1 MNKVQHES
9 LKSGELDLLFEEP
22 PQGQVE
28 FIDLQSTLE
37 QLAAIY
43 IGLINDKMDEKD
55 VSSSGKMQTSIKA
68 SEVTQTGNN
77 FEIGIFAPD
86 YASYQDEGVNG
97 WAVNRG
103 SRFQFRTKGVSP
115 DMLKS
120 VKDWLQREGKS
131 ARNVKQGISK
141 REVRGMDAL
150 SQRANTVAFMI
161 KRQGLKPT
169 HFWKEATD
177 DLNRYFE
184 EEVGNAIKVDIVN
197 NILP

>member
-1 MNKVQHES
+1 MNKIQHEA

-43 IGLINDKMDEKD
+43 IGLINEKMDEKD

-77 FEIGIFAPD
+77 YEISIFAPD

-150 SQRANTVAFMI
+150 SQRANTAAFMI

>member
-1 MNKVQHES
+1 MNKVQHEA

-37 QLAAIY
+37 QLAAVY

-68 SEVTQTGNN
+68 SEVIQTGNN
-77 FEIGIFAPD
+77 YEIGIFAPE

-150 SQRANTVAFMI
+150 SQSANTAAFMI

-177 DLNRYFE
+177 DLNKYFE

>member
-1 MNKVQHES
+1 MNKIQHEA

-28 FIDLQSTLE
+28 FIDLTSTLE
-37 QLAAIY
+37 QLAAVY
-43 IGLINDKMDEKD
+43 IGLINEKMDEKD

-77 FEIGIFAPD
+77 YEIGIFAPD

-150 SQRANTVAFMI
+150 SQRANTAAFMI

>member
-1 MNKVQHES
+1 MNKVQHEA

-28 FIDLQSTLE
+28 FIDLTSTLE

-43 IGLINDKMDEKD
+43 IGLINEKMDEKD

-68 SEVTQTGNN
+68 SEVIQTGNN
-77 FEIGIFAPD
+77 YEIGIFAPD

-150 SQRANTVAFMI
+150 SQRANTAAFMI

>member
-1 MNKVQHES
+1 MNKVQHEA

-37 QLAAIY
+37 QLAAVY
-43 IGLINDKMDEKD
+43 IGLINEKMDEKD

-77 FEIGIFAPD
+77 YEIGIFAPD

-177 DLNRYFE
+177 DLNKYFE

>member
-1 MNKVQHES
+1 MNKIQHEA

-22 PQGQVE
+22 PKGQVE
-28 FIDLQSTLE
+28 FVDLTSTLE
-37 QLAAIY
+37 QLAAVY
-43 IGLINDKMDEKD
+43 IGLINQKMDEKD
-55 VSSSGKMQTSIKA
+55 VSSSGKMQSSIKA
-68 SEVTQTGNN
+68 SEVTQSGNTY
-77 FEIGIFAPD
+77 EIGIFAPD

-103 SRFQFRTKGVSP
+103 SKFQFRTKGASP
-115 DMLKS
+115 DMVKS
-120 VKDWLQREGKS
+120 VKDWLQREGLS
-131 ARNVKQGISK
+131 ARNVKVGISK

-150 SQRANTVAFMI
+150 TRNANTAAYMI

-184 EEVGNAIKVDIVN
+184 EEVGNALKIDIVK

>member
-1 MNKVQHES
+1 MNKIQHQA

-22 PQGQVE
+22 PKGQVE

-37 QLAAIY
+37 QLAAVY
-43 IGLINDKMDEKD
+43 IGFINEKMDEKD

-68 SEVTQTGNN
+68 SEVTQTGNTY
-77 FEIGIFAPD
+77 EIGIFAPD

-103 SRFQFRTKGVSP
+103 SRFQFRTKGVSA

-131 ARNVKQGISK
+131 ARNVKVGISK

-150 SQRANTVAFMI
+150 SQRANTAAFMI

>member
-1 MNKVQHES
+1 MNKIQHEA

-37 QLAAIY
+37 QLAAVY
-43 IGLINDKMDEKD
+43 IGLINEKMDEKD

-77 FEIGIFAPD
+77 YEIGIFAPD

-150 SQRANTVAFMI
+150 SQRANTAAFMI

>member
-1 MNKVQHES
+1 MNKIQHEA

-55 VSSSGKMQTSIKA
+55 VSSSGNMQTSIKA

-77 FEIGIFAPD
+77 YEIGIFAPD

-150 SQRANTVAFMI
+150 SQKANTAAFMI

>member
-1 MNKVQHES
+1 MNKVQHEA
-9 LKSGELDLLFEEP
+9 LKSGELDLLFEDP

-28 FIDLQSTLE
+28 FIDLTSTLE

-43 IGLINDKMDEKD
+43 IGLINEKMDEKD

-68 SEVTQTGNN
+68 SEVIQTGNN
-77 FEIGIFAPD
+77 YEIGIFAPD

-150 SQRANTVAFMI
+150 SQRANTAAFMI

>member
-1 MNKVQHES
+1 MNKVQHEA

-43 IGLINDKMDEKD
+43 IGLINEKMDEKD

-68 SEVTQTGNN
+68 SEVTQQGNTY
-77 FEIGIFAPD
+77 EIGIFAPD

-150 SQRANTVAFMI
+150 SQSANTAAFMI

>member
-1 MNKVQHES
+1 MNKIQHEA

-22 PQGQVE
+22 PKGQIE
-28 FIDLQSTLE
+28 FTDLQSTLE

-68 SEVTQTGNN
+68 SEVIQTGNN
-77 FEIGIFAPD
+77 YEIGIFAPD

-150 SQRANTVAFMI
+150 SQRANTAAFMI

-184 EEVGNAIKVDIVN
+184 EEVGNAIKVDVVN

>member
-1 MNKVQHES
+1 MNKIQHEA

-22 PQGQVE
+22 PQEQVE

-37 QLAAIY
+37 QLAAVY
-43 IGLINDKMDEKD
+43 IGLINEKMDEKD

-77 FEIGIFAPD
+77 YEIGIFAPD

-150 SQRANTVAFMI
+150 SQRANTAAFMI